1 MANPFLISPMA
12 AVQKNHDNQFVLSF
26 FLSFCFIISFSYLF
40 LYEILLLLIKYT
52 LKGQID
58 DATGSHTGGGRRVD
72 VVPCRVRIDPDSTAR
87 QHDEILHGQLGETVD
102 VHFGTVH
109 RFRAKEHRVDI

>member
-1 MANPFLISPMA
+1 MA
-12 AVQKNHDNQFVLSF
+12 AIQKNHDNQFVFSF
-26 FLSFCFIISFSYLF
+26 FLSVSLSLSLISFYSMKSY
-40 LYEILLLLIKYT
+40 YYYYNT

-109 RFRAKEHRVDI
+109 WFRAKEHRVDI